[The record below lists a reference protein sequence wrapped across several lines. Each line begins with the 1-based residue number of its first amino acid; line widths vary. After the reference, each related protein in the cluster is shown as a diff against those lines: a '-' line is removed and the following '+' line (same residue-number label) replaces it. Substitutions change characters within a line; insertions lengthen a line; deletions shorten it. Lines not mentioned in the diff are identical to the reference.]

1 MRRRPAERRLHPSIT
16 SKLPASTSR
25 AVVEEL
31 QRPIE
36 HWAFTS
42 RADYRGDS
50 WQQQIARDKA
60 EQLKHLNALR
70 DSVKQGLK
78 DGLSEQWLVD
88 LDRLEEELSIVRRWS
103 LLHKRIPNH
112 RPSYA
117 RFRAECHRVMKRHGI
132 GPEEVATIIVKMI
145 APTLPKWVQTALI
158 GDWKDERR
166 KIKLL
171 AERVR
176 ASAREREEIA
186 RPRSSPP

>member
-1 MRRRPAERRLHPSIT
+1 MRRRPAERRLHPSIA

-31 QRPIE
+31 HGPIE

-42 RADYRGDS
+42 RVDHGGDS
-50 WQQQIARDKA
+50 WQQLIARDKA

-70 DSVKQGLK
+70 NSVKQGLK

-88 LDRLEEELSIVRRWS
+88 LDRLEKDLSIARRWS
-103 LLHKRIPNH
+103 LLHRRIPNH

-117 RFRAECHRVMKRHGI
+117 RFRAECRVVMKRHGI
-132 GPEEVATIIVKMI
+132 GPEDVATIIVKRI

-158 GDWKDERR
+158 GDWKDERQR
-166 KIKLL
+166 IKLL
-171 AERVR
+171 ADRVR
-176 ASAREREEIA
+176 K
-186 RPRSSPP
+186 PD